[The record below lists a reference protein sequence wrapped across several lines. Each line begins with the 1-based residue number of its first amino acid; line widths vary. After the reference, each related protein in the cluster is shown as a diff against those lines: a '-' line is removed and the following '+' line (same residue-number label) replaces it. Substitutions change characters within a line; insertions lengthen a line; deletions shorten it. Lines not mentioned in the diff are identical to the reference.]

1 MSEDGIWAGYQEQVA
16 LARLCSVAIRV
27 YQAGQPVW
35 TIKPE
40 YPDFPQDAPAIH
52 LSYHDGEHYNSVRR
66 ADDHTSGPPLP
77 IAIAERV
84 PTSAEKAAAR
94 SWGAAEEDLV
104 MRGTGC
110 YDSAAVQ
117 QALDD
122 AHGNA
127 DQAIEIVIEQLAST
141 AAPSAEGPE
150 NKSEMPAQD
159 PVKHAK
165 QK

>member
-1 MSEDGIWAGYQEQVA
+1 MVTGPWCGDLNEGTWLE
-16 LARLCSVAIRV
+16 
-27 YQAGQPVW
+27 
-35 TIKPE
+35 
-40 YPDFPQDAPAIH
+40 QDAPAIH

-77 IAIAERV
+77 IAIAERA

-117 QALDD
+117 QALED

-127 DQAIEIVIEQLAST
+127 DQVLHCRWDNPLGSQYLLTANMVAPVCLHPQAFCIVNWNLQAFWTVVAVIS
-141 AAPSAEGPE
+141 
-150 NKSEMPAQD
+150 
-159 PVKHAK
+159 
-165 QK
+165 